1 MRSRFAGLDR
11 NALLSGIRHARSEEK
26 RILSDL
32 LQYLSEI
39 DRRRAYID
47 WGYSNLFA
55 FLIHELGYE
64 KASAHRRLLA
74 LRALRSY
81 PEVDKKLRTGELNLS
96 TVCQAQQVIQSEQ
109 KLRVM
114 PVEERRTIFQLVEN
128 RSQREAERALVDAYP
143 NTVQTLKSERLN
155 RPTERA
161 IPGGLREIRWMIPE
175 ELASQI
181 ERLKDLRSQACFD
194 RDPVKLLGWLVELGL
209 EQADPERRES
219 RRLKRAARR
228 TQSETAAETGIP
240 SSAAEPNVSSS
251 AAEPNV
257 PSSAAELKSFPA
269 ARLRVSDPRAIPRA
283 LRDRVFNR
291 GKGRCEFVSPA
302 TGMKCGSA
310 HALEIDHIIPVS
322 AGGMGVLENLRLLC
336 DSHNRARARAG

>member
-1 MRSRFAGLDR
+1 MKSRFAGLDR

-81 PEVDKKLRTGELNLS
+81 PDVDKKLRTGELNLS
-96 TVCQAQQVIQSEQ
+96 TVCQAQQVIQAEQ
-109 KLRVM
+109 KLRNI
-114 PVEERRTIFQLVEN
+114 PTEERRSIFQLVEN

-143 NTVQTLKSERLN
+143 NTVQILKSERLN

-175 ELASQI
+175 DLAAKL

-209 EQADPERRES
+209 EQADPVRRQQ
-219 RRLKRAARR
+219 RRLKRETRR
-228 TQSETAAETGIP
+228 TELENAVETSVSSSAAELIVP
-240 SSAAEPNVSSS
+240 SSAAEPK
-251 AAEPNV
+251 PG
-257 PSSAAELKSFPA
+257 PTTP
-269 ARLRVSDPRAIPRA
+269 LRMPDPRAIPRA
-283 LRDRVFNR
+283 IRDQVYNR
-291 GKGRCEFVSPA
+291 GKGRCEFVSPV
-302 TGMKCGSA
+302 TGLKCGSA

-322 AGGMGVLENLRLLC
+322 LGGAGALENLRLLC